1 MQLFRRTLYVAAALI
16 TLAAVYQLGTT
27 HAQGQGS
34 EYVVDMTSNLVLTNH
49 GRVFVRLLQQP
60 NLPENWREWGAIDT
74 GETAVAMVEFRG
86 DPFPVC
92 NVITT
97 GGNLYQI
104 ADDGSG
110 VRVRSQGNVIGVWG
124 KSSGK
129 PKVIKPGEEEAEQ
142 KEED

>member
-1 MQLFRRTLYVAAALI
+1 MQLFRRTFYVVAALI
-16 TLAAVYQLGTT
+16 AVAAVYQLGTT
-27 HAQGQGS
+27 HAQDQGG
-34 EYVVDMTSNLVLTNH
+34 EYVVDMTSNLVLTNR

-74 GETAVAMVEFRG
+74 EETAVALVEFRG

-92 NVITT
+92 NVITA

-110 VRVRSQGNVIGVWG
+110 VRVRYQGNVMGVFG
-124 KSSGK
+124 DSGQGK
-129 PKVIKPGEEEAEQ
+129 PKLIKPGEDDE
-142 KEED
+142 